1 MKDKNLTI
9 VTLDKMPL
17 AEILI
22 AEPDENGYITV
33 SVSNE
38 DNELYISVKDSRD
51 AQMLS
56 NLFAEVSLILE
67 RNYKNENL

>member
-17 AEILI
+17 VEMLI

-33 SVSNE
+33 SVSNK

-56 NLFAEVSLILE
+56 NLFAEIQLILE
-67 RNYKNENL
+67 RKNENL

>member
-17 AEILI
+17 VEMLV

-33 SVSNE
+33 SVSNK

-56 NLFAEVSLILE
+56 NLFAEVQLILE
-67 RNYKNENL
+67 RKNENL